1 MVTFITK
8 YNNLQQNCGLCTL
21 IRDLKIQGGGD
32 GGETSLNKSEFASF
46 QSSSRLFQLTHFA
59 KRTRTLLDLNS
70 QEPLKNHIQTAKEN
84 VPKCTMGLFWGGYL
98 FFSFISY
105 CKIAKETGSKF
116 VLQNSPIPAI
126 AWEQGTHATAW
137 SSNRCAFM

>member
-21 IRDLKIQGGGD
+21 IRDLKIQGDGD

-46 QSSSRLFQLTHFA
+46 QYSSRLFQLTHIA

-70 QEPLKNHIQTAKEN
+70 QEPLKNHIQTAEEN

-126 AWEQGTHATAW
+126 AWEQGTPATAW

>member
-8 YNNLQQNCGLCTL
+8 NNNLPQNCGLCTL

-46 QSSSRLFQLTHFA
+46 QSSSRLFQLAHFA

-70 QEPLKNHIQTAKEN
+70 QEPLKNHIQTAKGN
-84 VPKCTMGLFWGGYL
+84 VPKCTIGLFWGGYL

-116 VLQNSPIPAI
+116 VLQNSPIPTI
-126 AWEQGTHATAW
+126 ACEQVTPAMAW
-137 SSNRCAFM
+137 SSNRYAFM

>member
-46 QSSSRLFQLTHFA
+46 QYSSRLFQLTHFA
-59 KRTRTLLDLNS
+59 KCTRTLLDLNS
-70 QEPLKNHIQTAKEN
+70 QEPLKNHIQTPKEN

-126 AWEQGTHATAW
+126 AWEQGTPATAW

>member
-8 YNNLQQNCGLCTL
+8 YNNLQQNCGLCIL

-70 QEPLKNHIQTAKEN
+70 QEPLKNHIQTAK
-84 VPKCTMGLFWGGYL
+84 
-98 FFSFISY
+98 
-105 CKIAKETGSKF
+105 
-116 VLQNSPIPAI
+116 
-126 AWEQGTHATAW
+126 
-137 SSNRCAFM
+137 

>member
-46 QSSSRLFQLTHFA
+46 QYSSRLFQLTHFA

-70 QEPLKNHIQTAKEN
+70 QGTVEEPYPNGKG
-84 VPKCTMGLFWGGYL
+84 KCTEMHHGTVLERISLL
-98 FFSFISY
+98 FFY
-105 CKIAKETGSKF
+105 
-116 VLQNSPIPAI
+116 
-126 AWEQGTHATAW
+126 
-137 SSNRCAFM
+137 

>member
-21 IRDLKIQGGGD
+21 IRDLKIQGSGD

-70 QEPLKNHIQTAKEN
+70 QEPLKNHIQTAK
-84 VPKCTMGLFWGGYL
+84 
-98 FFSFISY
+98 
-105 CKIAKETGSKF
+105 
-116 VLQNSPIPAI
+116 
-126 AWEQGTHATAW
+126 
-137 SSNRCAFM
+137 

>member
-1 MVTFITK
+1 MVTFKTK
-8 YNNLQQNCGLCTL
+8 YTNLQQNCGLCTL

-32 GGETSLNKSEFASF
+32 GGETSLNKSEFGSF

-70 QEPLKNHIQTAKEN
+70 QEPLKNHIQMAKEN

-126 AWEQGTHATAW
+126 A
-137 SSNRCAFM
+137 